1 MSSMTWVEIY
11 NATMNVALF
20 GMMLWKRPR
29 LPWFWAWQ
37 ICSVAFIFVIAY
49 YRHSPQYARA
59 WWFVALAGLI
69 LEFFTTIELWK
80 HKFSWLQEGAIIL
93 MALHLVFKS
102 TEHAAWYDDREFA
115 WQMRHIAVALN
126 EIIGA
131 YLVLL
136 IYTYPK
142 GESHGLPRRRKE
154 EARAQAPSKDCREA
168 SQTAH

>member
-11 NATMNVALF
+11 NATCNLSLF
-20 GMMLWKRPR
+20 GLMLWKRPR
-29 LPWFWAWQ
+29 LPWLWTWQ

-59 WWFVALAGLI
+59 WWFVALTGLV
-69 LEFFTTIELWK
+69 LEFFTTIDLWK

-93 MALHLVFKS
+93 MALHMVFKS
-102 TEHAAWYDDREFA
+102 TEHATWYDDREFA
-115 WQMRHIAVALN
+115 WKMRHIAVALN

-136 IYTYPK
+136 LYTYPK
-142 GESHGLPRRRKE
+142 GESHVLPRRRKE
-154 EARAQAPSKDCREA
+154 ATRTETPGKACISSTPA
-168 SQTAH
+168 SH